1 MGYSQMA
8 SYSCN
13 CNPRQRDKKEW
24 NKVLCEEVSNDNC
37 TKVRKEINSD
47 SRNSEKSQAGK
58 CKREKKNKTKP
69 KKHTKHNK
77 C

>member
-1 MGYSQMA
+1 MRHMGYSQMA

-13 CNPRQRDKKEW
+13 CNPRQTKK
-24 NKVLCEEVSNDNC
+24 NGTKALREEVSNDNF

-58 CKREKKNKTKP
+58 CKKEK
-69 KKHTKHNK
+69 
-77 C
+77 